1 MIQGWSLT
9 KIILVIFCLFSSVFT
24 QEIEYFE
31 YEEDIYEYP
40 GEYTDNNDENLTATD
55 DLHPGYICLIMIF
68 VIAIILCAVYFVW
81 KKQHTRYYFL
91 SEKLSKLPLHIE
103 KSPKGYVTPS
113 ISIDTESVQSSDES
127 SLRIDTSLKIE
138 SNLQIE
144 PKTLSPDLKLPPIKC
159 LDQIDCNK
167 NGDHH
172 PHFVHH
178 IQSNPISN
186 AGIIEQLFIDKRPSK

>member
-1 MIQGWSLT
+1 VLY
-9 KIILVIFCLFSSVFT
+9 ILSGRNNILDIIFCLKNCLNF
-24 QEIEYFE
+24 
-31 YEEDIYEYP
+31 
-40 GEYTDNNDENLTATD
+40 L
-55 DLHPGYICLIMIF
+55 YI
-68 VIAIILCAVYFVW
+68 
-81 KKQHTRYYFL
+81 
-91 SEKLSKLPLHIE
+91 SK

-127 SLRIDTSLKIE
+127 SLQIDTSLKIE